1 MKLETFTF
9 ESLKMIPYQA
19 GPIDNNTYLL
29 ADTETKTCV
38 VIDPSYGF
46 EEALET
52 IQQEGWQIQAFWLT
66 HAHYDHTIH
75 ASYAGQVTPSIPI
88 ALHPDDL
95 PIWEAGGT
103 ARLDQK
109 ENEPSYPKPSIALAD
124 GMSLQTG
131 RYSLTVLHTPG
142 HSPGGCCFYLQEA
155 GWLFSGDTVFY
166 ESFGRTDLY
175 GGSMEVEL
183 RSIQNKVLTL
193 PDETIIF
200 PGHNDFTTVQRERHF
215 YAANFGLH

>member
-75 ASYAGQVTPSIPI
+75 AFYAGQVTPSIPI

-109 ENEPSYPKPSIALAD
+109 EKEPSYPKPSIALAD